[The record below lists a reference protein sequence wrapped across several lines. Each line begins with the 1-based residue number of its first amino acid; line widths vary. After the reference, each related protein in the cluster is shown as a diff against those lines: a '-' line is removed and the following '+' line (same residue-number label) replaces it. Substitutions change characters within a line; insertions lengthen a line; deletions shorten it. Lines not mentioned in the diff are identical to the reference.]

1 MKSKGVFIVKK
12 MFSKADSYVLNTVT
26 ALHSRANNIIV
37 HLITMMGNAGIFWW
51 ILSVPFFISKE
62 YRQTGLNILMSMFL
76 GLMIGE
82 VIIKNIVGRTRPSEL
97 LEQDELIIRSPRHS
111 SFPSGHTST
120 SISVAV
126 GLMIN
131 CTVIFWLP
139 ALIVA
144 ILISFSRVYLRVH
157 YFSDVCGG
165 VVVGVICGIASKF
178 ASDAICMIPFLQ
190 PIFG

>member
-1 MKSKGVFIVKK
+1 
-12 MFSKADSYVLNTVT
+12 MFSKADNHVLNTVT
-26 ALHSRANNIIV
+26 TLHSRANNIIV
-37 HLITMMGNAGIFWW
+37 HLITMMGNAGVFWW

-62 YRQTGLNILMSMFL
+62 YRHAGLNILMSMFL

-97 LEQDELIIRSPRHS
+97 LDKDELIIRSPRHS

-126 GLMIN
+126 GLMFN
-131 CTVIFWLP
+131 CTIIIWLP
-139 ALIVA
+139 ALVVA
-144 ILISFSRVYLRVH
+144 SLISFSRVYLRVH

-165 VVVGVICGIASKF
+165 VVVGVACGIGSKF
-178 ASDAICMIPFLQ
+178 LTDAICMIPVLQ